1 MMVGFH
7 LCSTAGYVV
16 LGSRG
21 PSVAGDGNGLLVRR
35 LSDPSLPARPR
46 RRGRWLAASLRR
58 CRLGASLSS
67 EVADV
72 IYTSAL
78 VQDWEDSAV
87 DEVGF
92 YRIGIWLRVR

>member
-1 MMVGFH
+1 M
-7 LCSTAGYVV
+7 

-58 CRLGASLSS
+58 CRLGASLVS
-67 EVADV
+67 EVTDV

-78 VQDWEDSAV
+78 VQDWDDFVV

-92 YRIGIWLRVR
+92 YRIGTCLRVRWPRKTLRA